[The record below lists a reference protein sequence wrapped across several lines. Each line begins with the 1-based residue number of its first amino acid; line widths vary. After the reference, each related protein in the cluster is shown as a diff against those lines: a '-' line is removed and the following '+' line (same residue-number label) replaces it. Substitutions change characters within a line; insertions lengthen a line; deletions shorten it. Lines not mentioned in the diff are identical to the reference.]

1 MSLFWVGLGLTAAAP
16 VLRSKRYRLHGPA
29 WMYSLGCGAAV
40 LGPYILLCTFL
51 DVATLLAAAAIIGV
65 PFWGYERYRA
75 AKGQQHYTQGIM
87 GYMVELTPVAVFLLL
102 FRSFVA
108 EPYLVPSSSMRP
120 TLEVGS
126 VVVVDKFS
134 YGVRLPFV
142 SKPISHGGAPKFG
155 DVLVFRFPLDPAK
168 PYIKRVVGVPGD
180 NITYQS
186 GELSINGAPAVREME
201 MPYDYEDEASGK
213 LKHATYTLERI
224 QGLQIDTLQ
233 DNGSSDFGVNTDFP
247 AIPGCVRNVSGIS
260 CVVPKG
266 SYFVLGDNRSNSL
279 DSRYWGFVTDKE
291 IIGRAIFD
299 INIDNGSFQ
308 FSRLSR

>member
-16 VLRSKRYRLHGPA
+16 VLCSKRYRLHGPA

-142 SKPISHGGAPKFG
+142 SKPISHGGRRS
-155 DVLVFRFPLDPAK
+155 LVMFWYSVFLL
-168 PYIKRVVGVPGD
+168 
-180 NITYQS
+180 T
-186 GELSINGAPAVREME
+186 
-201 MPYDYEDEASGK
+201 
-213 LKHATYTLERI
+213 
-224 QGLQIDTLQ
+224 
-233 DNGSSDFGVNTDFP
+233 
-247 AIPGCVRNVSGIS
+247 
-260 CVVPKG
+260 
-266 SYFVLGDNRSNSL
+266 
-279 DSRYWGFVTDKE
+279 
-291 IIGRAIFD
+291 
-299 INIDNGSFQ
+299 
-308 FSRLSR
+308 RLSLT